1 MNREER
7 KKELL
12 ELLEKSGT
20 ALTGNVLAEKFHVTR
35 QIIVKDVEL
44 LKAEGNDVISTAK
57 GYFIPKKKE
66 KSVQRVITVCHGT
79 ENIEHE
85 LQIVVDLGGKI
96 LTTFVEHSFYGTLG
110 QSLNVKSR
118 KDIQAF
124 LEKIQKTGCQPLLL
138 LTKGVHKHTIEAE
151 DEKTLDEI
159 CEALNRAGYLI
170 L

>member
-12 ELLEKSGT
+12 VLLNESDA
-20 ALTGNVLAEKFHVTR
+20 ALTGNDLAKKFCVTR
-35 QIIVKDVEL
+35 QIIVKDMEL
-44 LKAEGNDVISTAK
+44 LKAEGNEVISTKK

-66 KSVQRVITVCHGT
+66 KSVQKIVTVCHGT
-79 ENIEHE
+79 ENIENE

-96 LTTFVEHSFYGTLG
+96 LTTFVEHSVYGTVG
-110 QSLNVKSR
+110 QCLNVKSR
-118 KDIQAF
+118 KDIQIF

-151 DEKTLDEI
+151 DEKTLNEI
-159 CEALNRAGYLI
+159 CELLDKAGYLI